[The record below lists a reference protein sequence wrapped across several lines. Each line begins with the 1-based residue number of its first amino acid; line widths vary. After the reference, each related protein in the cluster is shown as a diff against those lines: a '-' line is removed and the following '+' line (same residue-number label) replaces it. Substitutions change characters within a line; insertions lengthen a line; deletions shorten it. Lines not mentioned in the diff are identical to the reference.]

1 MDKITIGLIGYG
13 FVGKA
18 VGQFKDVFLT
28 KIYDP
33 YNPDYKSLSHARSAY
48 NADVIFVNVP
58 TDLKEAR
65 LDISIV
71 ESCILDFTKENQN
84 SDSII
89 VIKST
94 IPVGTCE
101 TLSQR
106 YHLDNI
112 VFNPEFLS
120 QRTAM
125 EDFVNQQELYLAGKK
140 ENTLKVRSLYET
152 FFDYKGNHDVK
163 IFETQNWS
171 EVELLKLARNT
182 FYGLKVSYCNY
193 LYNLCEKE
201 NIDYDSFCEHFA
213 RAEWVGKQHT
223 TVPGPD
229 GKFGYGGKCLPKDSI
244 ELLNFLKEN
253 DIIFN
258 MLKESIEFNNIQRNK
273 GENNV

>member
-1 MDKITIGLIGYG
+1 MDKITIGIIGYG

-18 VGQFKDVFLT
+18 VGQFKDVFPT
-28 KIYDP
+28 NIYDP
-33 YNPDYKSLSHARSAY
+33 YNPDYKSLKHIRNAY
-48 NADVIFVNVP
+48 NSDVVFINVP
-58 TDLKEAR
+58 TDLKNGR

-71 ESCILDFTKENQN
+71 ESCIQDFIKENQN
-84 SDSII
+84 SSSVI

-94 IPVGTCE
+94 VPAGTCE
-101 TLSQR
+101 TLSRR
-106 YHLDNI
+106 YQLDNI

-125 EDFVNQQELYLAGKK
+125 EDFINQQELYLAGKK
-140 ENTLKVRSLYET
+140 ENTLKVKRLYEA
-152 FFDYKGNHDVK
+152 FFYYKENYDVE
-163 IFETQNWS
+163 IFETQNWA

-193 LYNLCEKE
+193 LYNLCEKI
-201 NIDYDSFCEHFA
+201 NIEYSTFREHFM
-213 RAEWVGKQHT
+213 RAKWVGEQHT
-223 TVPGPD
+223 MVPGPD

-258 MLKESIEFNNIQRNK
+258 MLEQSIDFNKDQRNK
-273 GENNV
+273 GD

>member
-1 MDKITIGLIGYG
+1 VDKTTIGIIGYG

-18 VGQFKDVFLT
+18 TAQLKDVFPT
-28 KIYDP
+28 NIYDP
-33 YNPDYKSLSHARSAY
+33 FNSDYKSLKHIRNAY
-48 NADVIFVNVP
+48 NADVIFINVP
-58 TDLKEAR
+58 TDLKDGR

-71 ESCILDFTKENQN
+71 ESCIQDFIKENQN
-84 SDSII
+84 SNSVI

-94 IPVGTCE
+94 IPAGTCE
-101 TLSQR
+101 TLSQLYR
-106 YHLDNI
+106 LNNI

-140 ENTLKVRSLYET
+140 ENTLKVRNLYET
-152 FFDYKGNHDVK
+152 FFDYRGNHDVK

-201 NIDYDSFCEHFA
+201 NIDYDSFREHFA
-213 RAEWVGKQHT
+213 RAEWVGEQHT
-223 TVPGPD
+223 MVPGPD

-253 DIIFN
+253 DIIFE
-258 MLKESIEFNNIQRNK
+258 MLEKSIEFNNFQRSK
-273 GENNV
+273 GE